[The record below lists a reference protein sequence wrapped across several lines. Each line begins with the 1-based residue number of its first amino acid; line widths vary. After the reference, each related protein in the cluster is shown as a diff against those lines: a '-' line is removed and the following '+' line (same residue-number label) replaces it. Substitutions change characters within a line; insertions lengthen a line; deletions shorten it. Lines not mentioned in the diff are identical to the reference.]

1 MEKNKLLGVLLIGLC
16 LSMMFV
22 YFNNKINSLETKI
35 NDYYDEEIENI
46 YTAIGRQADL
56 IKAIKK

>member
-22 YFNNKINSLETKI
+22 YFNNKINSLETRT